1 MFRKFWI
8 YLIGSLIVSG
18 LLFTVG
24 CSSSRVEK
32 EDVDITTEADIEEQA
47 RLEAERRA
55 KEEAEKLNKSKEM
68 RRMAMEKAAKK
79 AREEAAKKATQRR
92 KMQEAE
98 QRKNFLNTD
107 IYFEYNKS
115 TLRYDSKE
123 ELVRKAEHMNKYLDL
138 YVVIEGHCDERGSEE
153 YNLALGEKRAKTAKN
168 YLVDLGVSPL
178 RIKTVS
184 YGEER
189 PVDPRSMEE
198 AWARNRR
205 AHFVIE

>member
-1 MFRKFWI
+1 MFRKSWI
-8 YLIGSLIVSG
+8 YFIAILMVSG
-18 LLFTVG
+18 LFFSVG
-24 CSSSRVEK
+24 CSTKVEK
-32 EDVDITTEADIEEQA
+32 EDVDITTEADIEEKA

-55 KEEAEKLNKSKEM
+55 KQEADKIANTQEM
-68 RRMAMEKAAKK
+68 RRKAMERAAKR
-79 AREEAAKKATQRR
+79 ARQEAAKKASDRR
-92 KMQEAE
+92 KLQEVAKRGE
-98 QRKNFLNTD
+98 FLNTD

-123 ELVRKAEHMNKYLDL
+123 ELVKKAEYMNKNLDI

-153 YNLALGEKRAKTAKN
+153 YNLALGEKRAKTAKD

-189 PVDPRSMEE
+189 PVDPRSSEE